1 MLVIC
6 VPRNTIQNKD
16 WNLTS
21 MGYTYT
27 RNPINALIVIFAV
40 LIEAMLKTTYEQAM
54 RLLNILVLIP
64 CATISH
70 PIKATWI
77 NIFGTYIQKLAI
89 L

>member
-1 MLVIC
+1 
-6 VPRNTIQNKD
+6 
-16 WNLTS
+16 
-21 MGYTYT
+21 MGFTCT
-27 RNPINALIVIFAV
+27 KNPMSALIVIFAV
-40 LIEAMLKTTYEQAM
+40 LIVDMLKTIYEQAM

>member
-1 MLVIC
+1 ME
-6 VPRNTIQNKD
+6 
-16 WNLTS
+16 
-21 MGYTYT
+21 YTYT
-27 RNPINALIVIFAV
+27 KNHTTALNVIFAV
-40 LIEAMLKTTYEQAM
+40 LIEDMLKTIYEQAM

>member
-1 MLVIC
+1 
-6 VPRNTIQNKD
+6 
-16 WNLTS
+16 
-21 MGYTYT
+21 MGFTFT
-27 RNPINALIVIFAV
+27 ENHISVLIVIFAV
-40 LIEAMLKTTYEQAM
+40 LTEAMLKTIYEQAM

-77 NIFGTYIQKLAI
+77 NIFGIYIQKLAI